1 MNEPEITARLT
12 RIFRDVF
19 DDDELELR
27 PDMTA
32 DDVDGWD
39 SLRHVRLVLTV
50 EKAFGTRFPASEVAN
65 LKNVGELVALIG
77 KRTQAQS
84 AASS

>member
-1 MNEPEITARLT
+1 MPFPSLKAVIGSVIEADPTRLT
-12 RIFRDVF
+12 EASGLDQ
-19 DDDELELR
+19 
-27 PDMTA
+27 T
-32 DDVDGWD
+32 DGWD

-77 KRTQAQS
+77 RRTQGTAQS
-84 AASS
+84 AAAP